1 MDFNDVLIN
10 RRSVR
15 KYKTDPVPREHL
27 MELVKAGGLAATAGN
42 FQPWEFVVIDDR
54 KQISALK
61 DACMGQEVFDT
72 APAVICVCADPE
84 KSATYGDRGM
94 NYYCKL
100 DCANATQNILL
111 TAYNMG
117 YGSLWVGGFKED
129 SIRQVLGIPAKIHV
143 VSLIPIGKPDY
154 EWNPPKRE
162 VQDMI
167 HWDKW

>member
-1 MDFNDVLIN
+1 MEFTEVIKN

-27 MELVKAGGLAATAGN
+27 TELVKAGSLAATAGN
-42 FQPWEFVVIDDR
+42 FQPWEFIVLDDR
-54 KQISALK
+54 AKISALK
-61 DACMGQEVFDT
+61 NACPQEVFDT
-72 APAVICVCADPE
+72 APAVICICADPQ
-84 KSATYGDRGM
+84 KSASYGERGM

-111 TAYNMG
+111 AAYNMG
-117 YGSLWVGGFKED
+117 YGSLWVGGFSDKD
-129 SIRQVLGIPAKIHV
+129 VRKVLGIPENVHV
-143 VSLIPIGKPDY
+143 VSMIPIGKPDY
-154 EWNPPKRE
+154 DWNPPKRE